1 MPAAKSTK
9 KSPAKTTKKTA
20 ASKTPTAKPANTNS
34 KKLNKLQ
41 DVLVELTHIDSEF
54 PLQWAIVFL
63 EIAKNEGA
71 ALKDIAEQTG
81 ISMSVMSRTIGAL
94 SNYRRMGKPYGI
106 VVVKQAKDDRR
117 RKELFLSAKG
127 KRLAEKLDKA
137 L

>member
-1 MPAAKSTK
+1 MST
-9 KSPAKTTKKTA
+9 
-20 ASKTPTAKPANTNS
+20 

-41 DVLVELTHIDSEF
+41 TVLNELTNIDNEF
-54 PLQWAIVFL
+54 PLQWAVVFL
-63 EIAKNEGA
+63 EIAQNEGA
-71 ALKDIAEQTG
+71 ALKDIAETTG

-127 KRLAEKLDKA
+127 KRLIEKLNKSM
-137 L
+137 

>member
-1 MPAAKSTK
+1 MSM
-9 KSPAKTTKKTA
+9 
-20 ASKTPTAKPANTNS
+20 
-34 KKLNKLQ
+34 KKLTKLQ
-41 DVLVELTHIDSEF
+41 KVLGELTSVDNEF

-63 EIAKNEGA
+63 EIAQNEGA
-71 ALKDIAEQTG
+71 ALKDIAEETG

-127 KRLAEKLDKA
+127 KRLIEKLTTA
-137 L
+137 M